1 MLIDLTCNI
10 KFSGNGD
17 TLHTGSPYINLRLEC
32 CKIEVMKPLS
42 YTQIAQY
49 QSCPLGYKLQYIDGL
64 KPKDKWY
71 FSFGNTLHLCAE
83 HFFKVRMPPPP
94 SLGELLQ
101 FYEESWLSEGYE
113 SAEEEAKYRDYGR
126 EILSKFWEIHSAD
139 FRVPVAVER
148 LFYVDIEGVKLR
160 GYIDR
165 VDKLDSGGLSIVDYK
180 TNQELFTR
188 DDLEINLQ
196 LTLYQLAAEQTW
208 QLPVERLTL
217 YHLRSN
223 TPCSCIPRSEAQLEE
238 ARRLVLEVAENI
250 VAGKFPAIENQYCPC
265 DFAEHCP
272 YYRQQ
277 LVPELKEPDILRGM
291 AVGEAVEQY
300 VSLQSQIKEL
310 QLQLEDIR
318 QMIINSCQAEG
329 LNRVYGREH
338 AITYKLVEKMGFS
351 EDEVRALLEPEG
363 LWNKVISL
371 DQAKLKE
378 IITDEAVAGDIRHK
392 LEALRQVISTYPQ
405 LWVRRLIEEE

>member
-1 MLIDLTCNI
+1 
-10 KFSGNGD
+10 
-17 TLHTGSPYINLRLEC
+17 
-32 CKIEVMKPLS
+32 MKPLS
-42 YTQIAQY
+42 YTQINLY
-49 QSCPLGYKLQYIDGL
+49 QSCPLCYRLQYIDGL

-83 HFFKVRMPPPP
+83 HFFKVKVPPPP
-94 SLGELLQ
+94 SLDKLFK
-101 FYEESWLSEGYE
+101 FYEDNWLSEGYE
-113 SAEEEAKYRDYGR
+113 SAEEEAKYKDYGR
-126 EILSKFWEIHSAD
+126 QILSEFWEIHSAD

-148 LFYVDIEGVKLR
+148 LFYVDIEGIKLR

-188 DDLEINLQ
+188 EDLETNLQ

-223 TPCSCIPRSEAQLEE
+223 TPCSCASREEAQLEE

-250 VAGKFPAIENQYCPC
+250 VAGRFPATENQYCPC

-272 YYRQQ
+272 YYRHKFE
-277 LVPELKEPDILRGM
+277 PELKEPEILQGM
-291 AVGEAVEQY
+291 PVDEAVEQY
-300 VSLQSQIKEL
+300 VSLQSRIKEL
-310 QLQLEDIR
+310 QLQLEDIK
-318 QMIINSCQAEG
+318 QMIIDTCQAEG
-329 LNRVYGREH
+329 LNRIFGKEH
-338 AITYKLVEKMGFS
+338 AITYKLVEKTGFS
-351 EDEVRALLEPEG
+351 ENEVRALLEPEG

-371 DQAKLKE
+371 DQARLKE
-378 IITDEAVAGDIRHK
+378 LITDEAVAGDIRRK
-392 LEALRQVISTYPQ
+392 LEALKRVISTYPQ

>member
-1 MLIDLTCNI
+1 
-10 KFSGNGD
+10 
-17 TLHTGSPYINLRLEC
+17 
-32 CKIEVMKPLS
+32 MKPLS
-42 YTQIAQY
+42 YTQINIY
-49 QSCPLGYKLQYIDGL
+49 QSCPLCYKLQYIDGL

-71 FSFGNTLHLCAE
+71 FSFGTTLHLCAE
-83 HFFKVRMPPPP
+83 YFFKVRVPPPP
-94 SLGELLQ
+94 SLDELLQ

-126 EILSKFWEIHSAD
+126 EILSKFWEIHHAD

-148 LFYVDIEGVKLR
+148 RFYMDIEGVKLR
-160 GYIDR
+160 GLIDR

-180 TNQELFTR
+180 TNQGLFTR
-188 DDLEINLQ
+188 DDLEANLQ

-223 TPCSCIPRSEAQLEE
+223 TPCSCAPRSTVQLEE
-238 ARRLVLEVAENI
+238 ARNLVLEVAENI
-250 VAGKFPAIENQYCPC
+250 AAQRFPAIENQYCPC

-272 YYRQQ
+272 YYRQKIT
-277 LVPELKEPDILRGM
+277 PELKEADILRGM
-291 AVGEAVEQY
+291 AVDEAVEQY
-300 VSLQSQIKEL
+300 VVLQSQIKEL

-318 QMIINSCQAEG
+318 QMIIDSCQAEG

-351 EDEVRALLEPEG
+351 EDEVRALLESEG
-363 LWNKVISL
+363 LWNRVLSL

-378 IITDEAVAGDIRHK
+378 LITDETVAGDIRHK
-392 LEALRQVISTYPQ
+392 LEALRRVISSSPR